1 MNHRLM
7 WTDTLVL
14 CRFAWALVT
23 VTTGRALLSLRRVE
37 EQTTIHPRAHLGR
50 AKSPFG
56 LPIQYLDGSA
66 EESWSAASLEQKNNT
81 LTSESGHEAMG
92 IIAVHVTQAHR

>member
-1 MNHRLM
+1 MNRRLM
-7 WTDTLVL
+7 WIDTLVL

-66 EESWSAASLEQKNNT
+66 EACWSATSLEQKNNT
-81 LTSESGHEAMG
+81 SMSMSGHEVMG
-92 IIAVHVTQAHR
+92 TIAVDVTQAHR